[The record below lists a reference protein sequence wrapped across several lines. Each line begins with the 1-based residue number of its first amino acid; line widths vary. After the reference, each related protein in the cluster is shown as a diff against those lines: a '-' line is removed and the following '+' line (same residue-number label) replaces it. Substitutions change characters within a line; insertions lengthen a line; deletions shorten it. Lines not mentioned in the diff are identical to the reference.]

1 MLDYMY
7 LMITCM
13 EYWSS
18 LSIEFLPTDEVIWAN
33 NFLAVLNGIIIDS
46 FLRGLFVSAE
56 NILLD

>member
-7 LMITCM
+7 LAITCM
-13 EYWSS
+13 KYWSS
-18 LSIEFLPTDEVIWAN
+18 LSIEFLPIDEVTWAN
-33 NFLAVLNGIIIDS
+33 NFLAVLNGIIIDL